1 VEDLEKIEIVKQRL
15 NCSYEVAGEALER
28 TGGDVVQA
36 LILLEEEK
44 SNGQK
49 QNDKKNVYKVKGQQ
63 LLNKI
68 KEIIREGNASKI
80 IVKNNTEETLVEIP
94 ITAGVIGLVLFPYI
108 GILAG
113 MVAMYKEYI
122 LEIERNKNIGNNME
136 VNSTSTTVNKK
147 EKTVVKTGKENGDS
161 YSSYKYEYE

>member
-1 VEDLEKIEIVKQRL
+1 MDNIEKIDIVKDRLNISYEQASDVLEK
-15 NCSYEVAGEALER
+15 

-36 LILLEEEK
+36 LVLLEDKE
-44 SNGQK
+44 QK
-49 QNDKKNVYKVKGQQ
+49 EQPQNNKNVYKVKGQK

-68 KEIIREGNASKI
+68 KDIIREGNASKI
-80 IVKNNTEETLVEIP
+80 IVKNHQGEILVEIP
-94 ITAGVIGLVLFPYI
+94 ISAGVVGLVLFPYI

-113 MVAMYKEYI
+113 MVAMYRDYI
-122 LEIERNKNIGNNME
+122 LEIEKNKKSATSFD

-147 EKTVVKTGKENGDS
+147 EKTVVESREEDGDNS

>member
-1 VEDLEKIEIVKQRL
+1 MEDLEKIEIVKEKL
-15 NCSYEVAGEALER
+15 NCSYEVAREALEK

-68 KEIIREGNASKI
+68 KEIVREGNASKI
-80 IVKNNTEETLVEIP
+80 IVKNNKEETLVEIP

-147 EKTVVKTGKENGDS
+147 EKTVVKTEEENGDS